1 MPEAS
6 ESISFRLPGTI
17 AGQLDEAARVR
28 GLSRSQYLRSVVID
42 TLTRGDA
49 EAPGGQLTNLENAID
64 RLGRNL
70 VHKFAVATG
79 ALLSDMNQPPDRRD
93 WLTAEQINA
102 WIQKNL
108 LD

>member
-1 MPEAS
+1 MPEPS
-6 ESISFRLPGTI
+6 ESISFRLPG
-17 AGQLDEAARVR
+17 ALAKQLDEAAKAR

-42 TLTRGDA
+42 TLSRGDA
-49 EAPGGQLTNLENAID
+49 EDSGRQLTDLENAID
-64 RLGRNL
+64 RLGRTL

-79 ALLSDMNQPPDRRD
+79 AILSDMNQPPDRRD
-93 WLTAEQINA
+93 WLTAEEINA